1 MTETNIDYLI
11 ENEKLKSL
19 VLNLSGSY
27 TSKFDNYGDGK
38 ASFTLK
44 LIIDV
49 TKDGDNYSAPDK
61 VSKL

>member
-11 ENEKLKSL
+11 ENEKFKSL

-49 TKDGDNYSAPDK
+49 AKDSDNYSAPDK
-61 VSKL
+61 ASKL